1 MKRAL
6 TYSLSCVYALVLL
19 MGCARDGAQMREQ
32 LSALEQRNSSGEP
45 MENDSLAEA
54 LVDYFDRH
62 GSANERMR
70 AKYIL
75 GRTYYCLGELP
86 RALETYMEA
95 ADCADTTAA
104 DCDFAKLSR
113 IHAQSAQI
121 YRRQVQP
128 RSQLSELIIA
138 EYYGWKAKDTLMALE
153 CLQQRTIV
161 YNLLHLP
168 DSVILFAE
176 NSAQK
181 FKEYNRKERYA
192 QALGIAITPLVN
204 SGEIKKAKDYIRIYE
219 QQSGFFD
226 SVGCIV
232 DSRKIYHYTK
242 GNYYL
247 KINDYDSAEYNF
259 RKLFNEGKSLNDLIA
274 ASKGLQK
281 VFEKRNNTDSIAKY
295 SNLSYELN
303 DSAYSLSEMQNIQKM
318 QASYNYEH
326 NKLLAEQKSHEAER
340 AYYIIAIITIMTL
353 VILLIAGYTF
363 SIYKRQREYELKQ
376 YRQDLIN
383 LEKTQT
389 ELQELRT
396 IESQSATLLIEKKNA
411 EILALQESVEH
422 YRKLKERH
430 VASLENRIDEAGI
443 TKHLHSLLNNN
454 PPQLATQEDLRQ
466 LKLLINEEIPSFYS
480 TLNTPECPLRAIEYE
495 ICLLIR
501 CHFQPSEICKLLDRN
516 ESYVANIRKAILQKL
531 YGVKG
536 TPKDL
541 DIRIMTIK

>member
-6 TYSLSCVYALVLL
+6 TYSLSCVCALVLL
-19 MGCARDGAQMREQ
+19 MGCARDGARMREQ

-54 LVDYFDRH
+54 LADYFDRH

-113 IHAQSAQI
+113 IHAQSADVFHK
-121 YRRQVQP
+121 QVQP
-128 RSQLSELIIA
+128 RSELKELRLA
-138 EYYGWKAKDTLMALE
+138 EYYAWKGNDTLQAIECYALQAGTYKY
-153 CLQQRTIV
+153 LNI
-161 YNLLHLP
+161 H
-168 DSVILFAE
+168 DSVISVTEKASCLFLKIGRKDR
-176 NSAQK
+176 SAQVIGHEISSLLK
-181 FKEYNRKERYA
+181 KSNIRKARECIDRYE
-192 QALGIAITPLVN
+192 
-204 SGEIKKAKDYIRIYE
+204 SF
-219 QQSGFFD
+219 SGFFD
-226 SVGCIV
+226 DKGVVVKG
-232 DSRKIYHYTK
+232 REIYYFIK
-242 GNYYL
+242 GTYYL
-247 KINDYDSAEYNF
+247 AVNKLDSAECLF
-259 RKLFNEGKSLNDLIA
+259 RILLAKGRTINHQIA
-274 ASKGLQK
+274 GCKGLMEVYELRK
-281 VFEKRNNTDSIAKY
+281 KSDSIAKY
-295 SNLSYELN
+295 AKASYLLN
-303 DSAYSLSEMQNIQKM
+303 DSAYNLSEMLNVQQL

-326 NKLLAEQKSHEAER
+326 TKLLAEHKSHEAER
-340 AYYIIAIITIMTL
+340 AYYIIAIIAIMTL

-411 EILALQESVEH
+411 EILALQESVEQ

-466 LKLLINEEIPSFYS
+466 LKLLINEEIPSFYN

-536 TPKDL
+536 APKDL